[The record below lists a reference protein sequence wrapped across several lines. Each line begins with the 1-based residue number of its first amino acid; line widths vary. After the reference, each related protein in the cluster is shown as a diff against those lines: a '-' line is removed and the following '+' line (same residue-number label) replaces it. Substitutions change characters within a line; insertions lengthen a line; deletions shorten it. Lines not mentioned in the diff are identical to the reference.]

1 MDMNIA
7 LFFIYIYPMTF
18 FTQLATAALIIT
30 CLPTRGQSALQD
42 SIRNIAREAKGSV
55 GVAYK
60 MAGDP
65 SYEGI
70 NTSAHLPMQSVFKF
84 HLALYFLHLIDEK
97 RLTPDQPISIDR
109 RDWEPKEY
117 SPLRDRYKTPPSNL
131 PLQELLRAIILNSD
145 NVACDILFRAAGDTH
160 TVQAY
165 INSLGITD
173 ISIAATE
180 AEMHHS
186 WPVQY
191 TNWTT
196 PAAMLSLLEKF
207 DAGKI
212 LSPNSTQL
220 LVKWMSESPRISN
233 RLKGLL
239 PTGTPVAHKPGT
251 SDVSPEGI
259 AAATNDVGIIT
270 LPNKKHLL
278 IAVFVS
284 DAKAAETTRE
294 WVIARIAQLVYQ
306 ANTTTP

>member
-1 MDMNIA
+1 LGRTHNGYEYT
-7 LFFIYIYPMTF
+7 LFF
-18 FTQLATAALIIT
+18 
-30 CLPTRGQSALQD
+30 LPTRGQSALQD
-42 SIRNIAREAKGSV
+42 SIRNIAREAKGTV

-97 RLTPDQPISIDR
+97 RLT
-109 RDWEPKEY
+109 
-117 SPLRDRYKTPPSNL
+117 
-131 PLQELLRAIILNSD
+131 RAIIVNSD
-145 NVACDILFRAAGDTH
+145 NVACDILFRAACDTH

-220 LVKWMSESPRISN
+220 LVKWMSESPRIAN

-259 AAATNDVGIIT
+259 AAATNDVGIII